1 MHRTRALTSIAI
13 LSGLFGGIT
22 GAFAQD
28 GGQGTSNEKKPRFTI
43 TGTIVPRSAPTVD
56 TDEQFEDYTSD
67 GRLIFGPQPSEEQL
81 RAFAAKG
88 GKVVVSMRTDSEMES
103 LDFDE
108 AALCAELGL
117 EYIHIP
123 VRGSTLSE
131 TEPRALREALRM
143 NGGPMMLHCASGSR
157 AATVYGLHMVSIGA
171 MNQESAIEHALAL
184 GMSPGSVPY
193 FQKALMKQPQRVIS
207 GVDAAR
213 LIDDVHMLTSFGTRH
228 TLSTTTDPHRGIGAA
243 REWVHSAFTRAVE
256 SAGKRGELAPV
267 VSFDS
272 HTVEPDGRR
281 ITREV
286 EIVNVVCTIPGADP
300 EGRDELIYVLAH
312 LDSRASGAMDAESD
326 APGANDDGSGV
337 AALIELARVLSAEN
351 LDTTIVLM
359 ATSGEEQGLFGA
371 RLHAQA
377 LKAQNANVVAVLNN
391 DTIGDPKGVD
401 GRSAADQV
409 RILSEGLPLQ
419 LMSETD
425 PERIRN
431 ALYRL
436 RLYGSESDSPSRQLA
451 RYIAQ
456 IGKLHGELPVKPKLV
471 FRPDRYLRG
480 GDHTPFNEL
489 GFAAVR
495 FCEVHENYDHQHQDV
510 RVEDG
515 VQYGDLAT
523 YVDPEYLA
531 GVTKL
536 NAATLVHLANAPR
549 SPENTRILVAELS
562 NDTTLRWD
570 RSSSSDVAGYEIVW
584 RDTTDPDWKSFKD
597 VGDVTEATIDKSK
610 DNWIFG
616 VRAYDSKGYRSMV
629 SFPIAAR
636 E

>member
-1 MHRTRALTSIAI
+1 MHRTMTFAALAI
-13 LSGLFGGIT
+13 LAGSIGS
-22 GAFAQD
+22 AVAQD
-28 GGQGTSNEKKPRFTI
+28 SGDGSGTDEKPRFTI
-43 TGTIVPRSAPTVD
+43 TGTIVPHSGAAPDVGAL
-56 TDEQFEDYTSD
+56 FEDFERD
-67 GRLIFGPQPSEEQL
+67 GRLLFGPQPTEDQI
-81 RAFAAKG
+81 RAFSASG
-88 GKVVVSMRTDSEMES
+88 GTAVVSMRTDEEMES
-103 LDFDE
+103 LEFDE

-117 EYIHIP
+117 AYIHIP
-123 VRGSTLSE
+123 VRGSMLGAD
-131 TEPRALREALRM
+131 EPRALREALREHA
-143 NGGPMMLHCASGSR
+143 GPMLLHCASGSR
-157 AATVYGLHMVSIGA
+157 AATVYGLHLVSIGA
-171 MNQESAIEHALAL
+171 MDARGAIDQALAL

-193 FQKALMKQPQRVIS
+193 FQKALMKQPQRVI
-207 GVDAAR
+207 GAVDAAR

-228 TLSTTTDPHRGIGAA
+228 TLSVTDDPHRGIGAA
-243 REWVHSAFTRAVE
+243 RRWVRDAFERAVAD
-256 SAGKRGELAPV
+256 SGKQGELAPV

-272 HTVEPDGRR
+272 HTLGPDGRR
-281 ITREV
+281 IDREV

-300 EGRDELIYVLAH
+300 ESRDELIYVLAH
-312 LDSRASGAMDAESD
+312 LDSRASDGMDAESD

-337 AALIELARVLSAEN
+337 AALIELARVLAPEN
-351 LDTTIVLM
+351 LDASVVLM

-377 LKAQNANVVAVLNN
+377 LKEQGANVVAVLNN
-391 DTIGDPKGVD
+391 DTIGDPTGVD
-401 GRSAADQV
+401 GRSAPGEV
-409 RILSEGLPLQ
+409 RILSEGLPLE
-419 LMSETD
+419 LMSDTD

-436 RLYGSESDSPSRQLA
+436 RLYGAESDSHSRQLA
-451 RYIAQ
+451 RYIAH
-456 IGKLHGELPVKPKLV
+456 IGKLHGELPVKPKLI

-489 GFAAVR
+489 GWAAVR
-495 FCEVHENYDHQHQDV
+495 FCEVHENYNHQHQDV

-523 YVDPEYLA
+523 YVDAQYLM

-549 SPENTRILVAELS
+549 APHNARVLVAELT

-570 RSSSSDVAGYEIVW
+570 PSTSADVAGYEVVW
-584 RDTTDPDWKSFKD
+584 RETTDPDWTGFED
-597 VGDVTEATIDKSK
+597 VGDVTEATVDKSK

-616 VRAYDSKGYRSMV
+616 VRAYDSSGYRSMV

-636 E
+636 D